1 MKLSI
6 HLTALTLLASAASIA
21 FAQSAPS
28 KQSSDYSDADIDAF
42 RDYQL
47 QLRKGVVQPVSS
59 EGRARPDGDNNG
71 SSEVQF
77 GDDFYC
83 AERRLGAWFYCEKP
97 KAEEVEKA
105 KQRNAAQVPEMSAS
119 DKVKAITRKLDEL
132 RDKAILE
139 PTPEN
144 VISYIQYQNA
154 QSDRASKF
162 ADVWER
168 SLISNP
174 ELDYNQQRP
183 VSTLGKQVWTSERKA
198 TLDRTMAQLKDRYGV
213 FYFYSGQDCA
223 SCDVQ
228 APIISSLRD
237 NYGLTVMGITS
248 DGFAHPLFP
257 QSMADQGQRERMG
270 LPGDINPTVALY
282 DTLAKRSILIGSGI
296 LSSDEIVNRIFLLTQ
311 TQPGED
317 Y

>member
-1 MKLSI
+1 MKLSFHI
-6 HLTALTLLASAASIA
+6 AALALLASAASIA
-21 FAQSAPS
+21 VAQNAPVKAPS
-28 KQSSDYSDADIDAF
+28 DFSDVDIDAF
-42 RDYQL
+42 REYQS
-47 QLRKGVVQPVSS
+47 QVKQGSIQPVSA
-59 EGRARPDGDNNG
+59 EHRLARQGGDAG
-71 SSEVQF
+71 PVEVQL

-97 KAEEVEKA
+97 KAEDREKT
-105 KQRNAAQVPEMSAS
+105 KQSEGSKAPSMSAS
-119 DKVKAITRKLDEL
+119 DKVKAITRRLDEL

-139 PTPEN
+139 PTAEN

-174 ELDYNQQRP
+174 ELDYNLQRP
-183 VSTLGKQVWTSERKA
+183 VSTLGKQVWTEERKA